1 MFLELGRVFYCLM
14 LSFEPLIKPNQYMLK
29 AIIFDMDGVICHTN
43 PFHSIA
49 FQHFFK
55 KRSLNPSQAEYQEH
69 MYGKNNAYILSH
81 FLGRKIEGEELMVLE
96 DEKESLFREIYKS
109 EVDPI
114 PGFMKFFNVLKSNDF
129 LTAVA
134 TSAPRANL
142 DMIIGTLGIGSQMQ
156 SQLASEDVSMHKPDP
171 EVYLKSAAKLGVDPS
186 DCLVF
191 EDSFSGASAGLNAG
205 MKVVGVLSSH
215 TKEELPNCDLYIE
228 NYQNLDLAQLQQIFK

>member
-1 MFLELGRVFYCLM
+1 
-14 LSFEPLIKPNQYMLK
+14 MLK

-55 KRSLNPSQAEYQEH
+55 KRNLNPSQAEYQEH
-69 MYGKNNAYILSH
+69 MYGKNNGYILSH

-114 PGFMKFFNVLKSNDF
+114 PGFMEFFKALKLNDL

-142 DMIIGTLGIGSQMQ
+142 DLIIGTLGIGSQMQ
-156 SQLASEDVSMHKPDP
+156 SQFASEDVSRHKPDP
-171 EVYLKSAAKLGVDPS
+171 EVYLKSAAKLSVDPS

-191 EDSFSGASAGLNAG
+191 EDSFSGVSAGLNAG

-215 TKEELPNCDLYIE
+215 TKEELPSCDLYID
-228 NYQNLDLAQLQQIFK
+228 NYQNLDFAQLQQIFK